1 MVMTE
6 ASQAGKAAAVKAFF
20 RDLVHEM
27 EHASKLLGTTDP
39 ELILAQLGISGELL
53 TRLRAVLTGEMV
65 VSAVPQISAGE
76 DSRETITGDRSHR
89 LKTLR
94 ELAQLRPDEMA
105 ALGGISV
112 ATQYNYERGTR
123 KPDFA
128 YLQRLHDAGLDVL
141 YLFAGHRTCS
151 TLSSDEQQLLHV
163 WHRASP
169 AIQHAVMTVL
179 LAATDKKDES

>member
-76 DSRETITGDRSHR
+76 DSRETITG
-89 LKTLR
+89 
-94 ELAQLRPDEMA
+94 
-105 ALGGISV
+105 G
-112 ATQYNYERGTR
+112 N
-123 KPDFA
+123 
-128 YLQRLHDAGLDVL
+128 
-141 YLFAGHRTCS
+141 
-151 TLSSDEQQLLHV
+151 
-163 WHRASP
+163 
-169 AIQHAVMTVL
+169 
-179 LAATDKKDES
+179 

>member
-6 ASQAGKAAAVKAFF
+6 ASQAGKAAAAKAFF

-39 ELILAQLGISGELL
+39 ELIIAQLGIPSELF
-53 TRLRAVLTGEMV
+53 TRLRAVLTSERAAPGTW
-65 VSAVPQISAGE
+65 QISAGE
-76 DSRETITGDRSHR
+76 DSREAIIGSWSHR

-105 ALGGISV
+105 DLGRISL
-112 ATQYNYERGTR
+112 ATQYNHERGTH

-141 YLFAGHRTCS
+141 YLFAGQRTRSALS
-151 TLSSDEQQLLHV
+151 TDEQQLLHV
-163 WHRASP
+163 WHRAPP
-169 AIQHAVMTVL
+169 AIRHAAMTVL
-179 LAATDKKDES
+179 LAATDQKDES